1 MSNQEI
7 KNVEAA
13 AAKSLMVADYRK
25 ELYIIM
31 ATPGCIP
38 SNASKEYTSNKIKE
52 YVYQLDEDVVIS
64 LLTMMKNS

>member
-38 SNASKEYTSNKIKE
+38 SKVKE